1 MNQPKLDRIRIAAF
15 APSARGFGYC
25 IMEDASI
32 LECGYRNAR
41 GDKNLN
47 SISKIEK
54 LAKLFRP
61 NIFVLHDTNA
71 KNSRRAPRIKVL
83 HLLIEKIAAEQKC
96 EVKHISGTKLRKT
109 LVGDA
114 NATKH
119 QMAEILAKEF
129 PVELGGKLPPKR
141 RAWDSEDGRM
151 DIFDATGLAV
161 IFQWSQI

>member
-1 MNQPKLDRIRIAAF
+1 MKQPTSNRIRIAAF

-54 LAKLFRP
+54 LVKLFQP
-61 NIFVLHDTNA
+61 DIFVLHDMNA
-71 KNSRRAPRIKVL
+71 KNSRRALRIKVL

-119 QMAEILAKEF
+119 QMAESLVKKF
-129 PVELGGKLPPKR
+129 PVELGEKLPPQR
-141 RAWDSEDGRM
+141 RPWDSEDGRM
-151 DIFDATGLAV
+151 DIFDAVGLTV
-161 IFQWSQI
+161 VFQSR